1 MNFDIGE
8 LHPNTP
14 HLFADL
20 AELLLLVDYNG
31 RTKLHA
37 NDLESLLITGAVN
50 ADELD
55 EEDDADQADRS
66 SADRHSRHDRQIE
79 DVMTHLAYRAA
90 VFGPTYPF
98 IVQGESLEL
107 EAEPIGMQRI
117 YRLLLACS
125 RLRSFDGMGVRQRWA
140 KAFSELGKMA
150 MEGLVP
156 PYALTRIFDAN
167 SSDRH
172 NYYGT
177 DLRAALRI
185 LGPDLGVL
193 SINEVECDKAGPSGD
208 AGFDL
213 IASLNFQDGA
223 STAYAI
229 LGQCGAQE
237 TGWPKKTL
245 EAHSLNFRNYFQAQF
260 DYPGVMFTP
269 VCYRTAT
276 GEWVNN
282 KSVNGILL
290 ADRGRMLQLI
300 DLQKSLPKVVTEPW
314 FISFE
319 AELSAYSSPD

>member
-1 MNFDIGE
+1 MNFEIGE

-20 AELLLLVDYNG
+20 AELLLLADYNG
-31 RTKLHA
+31 RTRLHV
-37 NDLESLLITGAVN
+37 NDLESLLTTGAVN

-55 EEDDADQADRS
+55 EEEDADQAERS

-90 VFGPTYPF
+90 AFGPAYPF
-98 IVQGESLEL
+98 TVQGETLVL
-107 EAEPIGMQRI
+107 EAAPAGLQRI
-117 YRLLLACS
+117 YRMLLVCS
-125 RLRSFDGMGVRQRWA
+125 RLRSFDGIGVRQRWA
-140 KAFSELGKMA
+140 KAFAELGKVA
-150 MEGLVP
+150 LEGLVP
-156 PYALTRIFDAN
+156 SYALTRIFDAN
-167 SSDRH
+167 SRDRQA
-172 NYYGT
+172 YYGT

-193 SINEVECDKAGPSGD
+193 SINESECDKAGPSGD

-223 STAYAI
+223 ATAYAL

-237 TGWPKKTL
+237 IGWPKKTL
-245 EAHSLNFRNYFQAQF
+245 EAHSLNFRSFFQVQF

-276 GEWVNN
+276 GEWVDN

-290 ADRGRMLQLI
+290 ADRGRILQLI
-300 DLQKSLPKVVTEPW
+300 DLQKSLAHVISEPW
-314 FISFE
+314 FVAFE
-319 AELSAYSSPD
+319 TELIEYSSPD